1 MLYSLHP
8 PFTTLLPLGESS
20 AFPSFREAKPVSTK
34 FLKTTAE
41 ALTAAG
47 YPGHKDPMVSVLCGP
62 LAIYFYAEVTWRFY
76 SCMVPGCFMMTMQFK
91 KMLFCPVPRGDS

>member
-8 PFTTLLPLGESS
+8 PFTTLLPLEESS
-20 AFPSFREAKPVSTK
+20 AFPCFREAKPVSTK

-47 YPGHKDPMVSVLCGP
+47 YPGHKDPTVSLLCGP
-62 LAIYFYAEVTWRFY
+62 LAIYFYAEA
-76 SCMVPGCFMMTMQFK
+76 
-91 KMLFCPVPRGDS
+91 